1 MAVELRLFNAIK
13 QRSKYNNE
21 LANNKKRIVNTKLGF
36 IGGGNMASSLI
47 GGLVN
52 NSDQQDLTPQ
62 DIMVYEP
69 NAEKAEQLRA
79 QFNIQLATDNT
90 QLIEFANVIV
100 IAVKP
105 QVLQNVL
112 EPLTQAFK
120 SKKPLIVSIV
130 AGIRSNSIEQWLDDE
145 YAIVRVMPNTPALV
159 GAGASGLYANQKVN
173 DEQKT
178 TTETLLNA
186 VGMCRW
192 VDQENDIDS
201 VTALSGSGPAYFML
215 FIKSL
220 IDAAEAAGLDK
231 KTAKDLAL
239 ATASGSTELIANS
252 EDSLQTLIDNVT
264 SPGGTTEQALLSFDN
279 DKLSTIVGSAFEAAR
294 RRSEELADQLG
305 KT

>member
-130 AGIRSNSIEQWLDDE
+130 AGIRSNSIEQWLDHE

-264 SPGGTTEQALLSFDN
+264 SPGGTTEQALLSFDT